1 MNPPFGTK
9 NNEGVDM
16 QLLKAAIVALKPGGQ
31 LFTLHK
37 ASTRSYIEKFVKEQC
52 PDCKCELL
60 QLIKFD
66 LPKTYK
72 FQKEKSRAI
81 EVVLVKLTKNESSVQ
96 IEESKDNFSIE

>member
-16 QLLKAAIVALKPGGQ
+16 KLLQAATLALKTGGQ
-31 LFTLHK
+31 LFTLHL
-37 ASTRSYIEKFVKEQC
+37 ASTRVYIEKFVKEQC
-52 PDCKCELL
+52 PGCSCECL

-81 EVVLVKLTKNESSVQ
+81 EVVLVKVTKTPSTLEGA
-96 IEESKDNFSIE
+96 